1 MKTLRRFWQDERGIE
16 SAEWALILGII
27 VLAAVTA
34 ANGAKGYMQTIFGD
48 LKDELGGAAGGG
60 GTT

>member
-1 MKTLRRFWQDERGIE
+1 MNTLRRFLQDERGIE

-34 ANGAKGYMQTIFGD
+34 ASGAKGYMQTIFGN
-48 LKDELGGAAGGG
+48 LKDELSTASK
-60 GTT
+60 

>member
-1 MKTLRRFWQDERGIE
+1 MKTLRRFLQDERGIE

-34 ANGAKGYMQTIFGD
+34 ATTAKQSMTSIFTKLD
-48 LKDELGGAAGGG
+48 TQLGNAAK
-60 GTT
+60 

>member
-1 MKTLRRFWQDERGIE
+1 MKTLRRFLQDERGIE

-34 ANGAKGYMQTIFGD
+34 ATGAKASMQKVFGN
-48 LKDELGGAAGGG
+48 LKTELGNAAQ
-60 GTT
+60 